1 MHALHGEF
9 DINIENDI
17 INITIKG
24 AFNDV
29 GAKAVI
35 EQLVQHITTLKNE
48 PFAILANLLA
58 FEGGTPEVFAVS
70 DEFNAWLN
78 SKNMVAKA
86 LVFTSPALIMI
97 EKTLVKSK
105 QGQNIQYFADEHEAT
120 AWLDSQFESQRS
132 KLA

>member
-9 DINIENDI
+9 NINIENDI
-17 INITIKG
+17 INITVQG

-29 GAKAVI
+29 GAKAVT
-35 EQLVQHITTLKNE
+35 EQLVQHITALNNE
-48 PFAILANLLA
+48 PFAILINLLE

-105 QGQNIQYFADEHEAT
+105 QGQNIQYFADEVEAIVWIDT
-120 AWLDSQFESQRS
+120 QFEKSS
-132 KLA
+132 YKLA

>member
-9 DINIENDI
+9 NINIDNNI
-17 INITIKG
+17 IKIAIKG

-35 EQLVQHITTLKNE
+35 EQLVQHIATLNNE
-48 PFAILANLLA
+48 PFAILGNLLE

-97 EKTLVKSK
+97 EQTFVKSK
-105 QGQNIQYFADEHEAT
+105 EGQNIQYFADEENAT
-120 AWLDSQFESQRS
+120 AWINSQFVKSSS

>member
-1 MHALHGEF
+1 LHTLHGEF
-9 DINIENDI
+9 NINLDQDI
-17 INITIKG
+17 INITVKG

-35 EQLVQHITTLKNE
+35 EQLVQHITTLNNE
-48 PFAILANLLA
+48 PFAILANLLE
-58 FEGGTPEVFAVS
+58 FEGGTPDVFAVT

-97 EKTLVKSK
+97 EQTLVKSK
-105 QGQNIQYFADEHEAT
+105 KGQNIQYFADETEAI
-120 AWLDSQFESQRS
+120 AWIDSQFEKSNS